1 MKFTRFQIALL
12 LMAGI
17 SFGLLSCGDLEKYQK
32 PAQNSQPQPQTK
44 TVDIKG
50 TAEEREQGRQ
60 FAARLEAVRATFAA
74 SNDTAGVLNTLD
86 TLLAQADTQ
95 LNSMPEQSEFRTF
108 YLLMMADILNQ
119 VSYLKQSQGNDEGV
133 REAQRKL
140 FEIER
145 QLPK

>member
-1 MKFTRFQIALL
+1 MKFTKLQMVLL

-17 SFGLLSCGDLEKYQK
+17 SFGLLSCDDLEKYQK
-32 PAQNSQPQPQTK
+32 PAEISQPQPQTK
-44 TVDIKG
+44 TVDLKG

-60 FAARLEAVRATFAA
+60 FAARLETVRATFAA
-74 SNDTAGVLNTLD
+74 SNDTAGVLNALD

-95 LNSMPEQSEFRTF
+95 LNSMPEQSEFRAF

-119 VSYLKQSQGNDEGV
+119 VSYIKQSNGDDEGA